1 MTAGEARKLKPGD
14 LVTATFSGRGYVKR
28 CEIVCVAWPT
38 FTLRTTD
45 SNGEEMIRTRRYE
58 SLGRKC
64 DPKGSEPV
72 PCPSWL
78 VWPCSVSAG

>member
-78 VWPCSVSAG
+78 VGPCSVSAG